1 MEVLE
6 TKDSN
11 IKEHNMETVEDL
23 PNGEIKKGEVGKK
36 VLTRELESGKTM
48 PVSGGIAQRPAQQEV
63 ASNESGEIRQIS
75 APPTNSVG
83 KDASPTRIVEV
94 YLAQY
99 KKCKIGKKW
108 YEFHPN
114 RSYKVPETVK
124 AILKRS
130 GALGVL

>member
-11 IKEHNMETVEDL
+11 IKELNMDNDTNL

-36 VLTRELESGKTM
+36 VLTRELETGKAM
-48 PVSGGIAQRPAQQEV
+48 PVAGGIATRPVEPERL
-63 ASNESGEIRQIS
+63 SNESGEIRQIS

-83 KDASPTRIVEV
+83 KDANPNRIVEIFV
-94 YLAQY
+94 AQY

-114 RSYKVPETVK
+114 RGYKVPETVK